1 MKDAAI
7 TPARALLEYTSV
19 AAGVLAVDR
28 MLKRSPVALLRCGTV
43 HPGRYL
49 ALVGGSVASTE
60 EAHAEG
66 VEIGRCHSALLDE
79 VCLPDPHPALV
90 AALEGVRAGPAG
102 EAVGVLEVSTSPALL
117 RCLDAVL
124 KAVPVA
130 LVEARLADDLGGR
143 ALAVVDGALPDVRE
157 ALDMVGGFVGLRAEV
172 VGVSLLGRLDETLR
186 QALAEGTR
194 FTACRSWEPAGAESV
209 GGEPCSSVG

>member
-1 MKDAAI
+1 MGGDGLQS
-7 TPARALLEYTSV
+7 ARALLEYTSV
-19 AAGVLAVDR
+19 AVGVLAVDR

-66 VEIGRCHSALLDE
+66 VEVGRSAATLFDE

-90 AALEGVRAGPAG
+90 AALEGARRGPVG
-102 EAVGVLEVSTSPALL
+102 EAAGVFEVSTSPALL
-117 RCLDAVL
+117 RCLDTVL

-143 ALAVVDGALPDVRE
+143 ALAVIDGALPDVRE
-157 ALDMVGGFVGLRAEV
+157 ALDVVRSAVVGRADV
-172 VGVSLLGRLDETLR
+172 LGVSLLARLDDTLR

-194 FTACRSWEPAGAESV
+194 FGACRSWEPAGAETV
-209 GGEPCSSVG
+209 RGDRAAG

>member
-1 MKDAAI
+1 MS
-7 TPARALLEYTSV
+7 PRSPSSARALLEYTSV

-60 EAHAEG
+60 EAHSEG
-66 VEIGRCHSALLDE
+66 IEVGRSTGALLDE

-90 AALEGVRAGPAG
+90 AALDGGRTGPLG
-102 EAVGVLEVSTSPALL
+102 EAVGVFEVSTSPALL

-143 ALAVVDGALPDVRE
+143 AMAVIDGLLPDVRE
-157 ALDMVGGFVGLRAEV
+157 ALDMVSASVGVRAEV
-172 VGVSLLGRLDETLR
+172 LGTSLMARLDETLR

-194 FTACRSWEPAGAESV
+194 FTACRSWEPTGAETV
-209 GGEPCSSVG
+209 EGGPCFSAG